1 METKLL
7 SLKELQDSSHLVP
20 DWEILNTRL
29 RKTFKFQNFIEAFG
43 FMTRVAMISESICHH
58 PEWKNI
64 YSEVSIELTTH
75 DLNGIS
81 NLDIKLAKA
90 IDEIIINQH

>member
-7 SLKELQDSSHLVP
+7 TLKELQDSSHLIP
-20 DWEILNTRL
+20 DWAILNSRL

-43 FMTRVAMISESICHH
+43 FMTKVAIISESICHH

-64 YSEVSIELTTH
+64 YSKVTIELTTH
-75 DLNGIS
+75 DLSGIS
-81 NLDIKLAKA
+81 SLDLKLAKS
-90 IDEIIINQH
+90 IDEIIKNKP

>member
-7 SLKELQDSSHLVP
+7 SLRELQDSSHLIP
-20 DWEILNTRL
+20 DWEILKTRL
-29 RKTFKFQNFIEAFG
+29 RKTFQFQNFIEAFG
-43 FMTRVAMISESICHH
+43 FMTKVAMISESICHH

-75 DLNGIS
+75 DLSGIS
-81 NLDIKLAKA
+81 NIDLKLAKA
-90 IDEIIINQH
+90 IDKIMENKD